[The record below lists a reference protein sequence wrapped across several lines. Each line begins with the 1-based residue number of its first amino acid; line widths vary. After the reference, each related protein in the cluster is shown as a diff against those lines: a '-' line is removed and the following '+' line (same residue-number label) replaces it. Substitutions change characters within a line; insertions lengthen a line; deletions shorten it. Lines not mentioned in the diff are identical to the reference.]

1 MSARGTDRLTS
12 AYTEFAA
19 AEGLHVLCREFKVYV
34 QVCNPYLLVGA
45 DNLYPLQIAVANIIK
60 DAEHDDTMIERLLEF
75 KSFSDK
81 ALQTAFIDP
90 KNQEPNQ
97 TFSYALT
104 DAFAFGFKARK
115 NKPAELIAKYL
126 DRLMRRGQRDMSDGD
141 FDALLDS
148 VLALYRYTDD
158 KDVFRAF
165 YHRALARRLLLERSA
180 SDDFEKA
187 MLKKLKESQYR
198 SFIGCF

>member
-1 MSARGTDRLTS
+1 
-12 AYTEFAA
+12 
-19 AEGLHVLCREFKVYV
+19 
-34 QVCNPYLLVGA
+34 
-45 DNLYPLQIAVANIIK
+45 
-60 DAEHDDTMIERLLEF
+60 MIERLLEF
-75 KSFSDK
+75 KAFSDR

-90 KNQEPNQ
+90 KTQEPNR

-104 DAFAFGFKARK
+104 DAFAFGFKARR
-115 NKPAELIAKYL
+115 NKPAELIAKHL

-158 KDVFRAF
+158 KDVFRTF

-180 SDDFEKA
+180 SDDFERT
-187 MLKKLKESQYR
+187 MLKKLKERQCHTSLVIFLNVDSTLR
-198 SFIGCF
+198 V